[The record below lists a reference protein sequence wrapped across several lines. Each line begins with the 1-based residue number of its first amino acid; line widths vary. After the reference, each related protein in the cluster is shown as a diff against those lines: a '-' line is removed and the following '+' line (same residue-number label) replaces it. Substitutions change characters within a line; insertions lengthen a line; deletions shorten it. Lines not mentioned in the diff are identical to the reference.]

1 MYAMTI
7 AASALGA
14 RLESHSFQPG
24 FLLSL
29 SFMVVG
35 TSLWVAPFCGRIGQ
49 KGGENYADDSCFFV
63 ESGKRWL

>member
-24 FLLSL
+24 FLLSFIFFT
-29 SFMVVG
+29 SFSLRIHRSLVDCT
-35 TSLWVAPFCGRIGQ
+35 TSISHLTTFIKSW
-49 KGGENYADDSCFFV
+49 FV
-63 ESGKRWL
+63 DFSNKTS